1 MHVRFGLMATKVLRP
16 WWFDGHIAGNFNS
29 GHLDSIVSSGQV
41 TIPGEEIAAVWGFGT
56 QMEV

>member
-1 MHVRFGLMATKVLRP
+1 MAAEVLRP

-29 GHLDSIVSSGQV
+29 GHLDSIVSSGRV
-41 TIPGEEIAAVWGFGT
+41 TIPGEEIAAAVWGFCT